1 MGISWDDITGALGEG
16 WNFVRD
22 PASNLREGDTPDWL
36 NSILDIE
43 LGFEG
48 MGGPT
53 VGELVDTTEESANT
67 FFGLR
72 EPYPEV
78 SPEARAV
85 FDGEQFGAGIMAAG
99 LVEGINSIED
109 NRNQAILDAIARE
122 QGLLALNDL
131 IRPGTDGRT
140 VVDTAK
146 LQMQQNAINQTLS
159 LGMQQL
165 TEQYQI
171 MQDELDRRN
180 AQARDEIDR
189 SRLAA
194 IESISGLSKDLQARS
209 ADVQSL
215 ISTSA
220 GRTAGSIAAGQ
231 EEALRRLGTAN
242 VTSGNIRRTLEEE
255 GQTARDLAAESSDI
269 EADLNARLSQI
280 SRDALG
286 RQSGLVETQAAGSR
300 SELDNLVASIVAQR
314 AADRSASEFQ
324 LSETARQQL
333 LELALNP
340 PTKKVGGSKAGI
352 YADDADLVNIALAAG
367 VGLDEIR
374 VGLAT
379 GRLDEVVA
387 ARSGMD
393 AGSLTSARE
402 AAEEA
407 AEDAA
412 DDELI
417 RGVLGFV
424 GPDAVGAILD
434 GVIKGDVNLSSD
446 LAEDII
452 MLMEAQAAAETN
464 SE

>member
-1 MGISWDDITGALGEG
+1 MSNWWESIKEGAGEA
-16 WNFVRD
+16 WTFVQD
-22 PASNLREGDTPDWL
+22 PMSNMRPGDRPDWL
-36 NSILDIE
+36 ESILDIE

-53 VGELVDTTEESANT
+53 IEEVLNTTDESANT

-99 LVEGINSIED
+99 LVEGIGSIED
-109 NRNQAILDAIARE
+109 NRNQAIADAIARA
-122 QGLLALNDL
+122 QGLEALNDL
-131 IRPGTDGRT
+131 IRPATEGRT

-165 TEQYQI
+165 EEQYQI

-194 IESISGLSKDLQARS
+194 IESISGLSKDLEARS

-340 PTKKVGGSKAGI
+340 PTKKVGGSKGGI
-352 YADDADLVNIALAAG
+352 YADDADLVRLALRAG
-367 VGLDEIR
+367 VGIDEIR

-379 GRLDEVVA
+379 GRLDDLVSF
-387 ARSGMD
+387 RSGMD
-393 AGSLTSARE
+393 AGGLTASR
-402 AAEEA
+402 EA

-412 DDELI
+412 DDALV
-417 RGVLGFV
+417 RQVLGTL
-424 GPDAVGAILD
+424 GPDAVGSILD

-452 MLMEAQAAAETN
+452 MLMQAQEAAAAAAETN

>member
-1 MGISWDDITGALGEG
+1 MSNWWESIKEGAGEA
-16 WNFVRD
+16 WRFVQD
-22 PASNLREGDTPDWL
+22 PMDYTRVDNAPEWL
-36 NSILDIE
+36 TEIDILDS
-43 LGFEG
+43 GV
-48 MGGPT
+48 T
-53 VGELVDTTEESANT
+53 VGDLGQATSDIPIPFVPQPTI
-67 FFGLR
+67 
-72 EPYPEV
+72 

-85 FDGEQFGAGIMAAG
+85 FDENQYGAYLEATIRGYGEGSMT
-99 LVEGINSIED
+99 LEGIEGRRD
-109 NRNQAILDAIARE
+109 QAILDALARE
-122 QGLLALNDL
+122 QGLRALNAL
-131 IRPGTDGRT
+131 IQPGSSGGT

-165 TEQYQI
+165 EEQYQI

-194 IESISGLSKDLQARS
+194 IESISGLSKDLEARS

-314 AADRSASEFQ
+314 ASDRSASEFQ

-340 PTKKVGGSKAGI
+340 PTKKVGGSKGGI
-352 YADDADLVNIALAAG
+352 YADDADLVRIALAAG

-379 GRLDEVVA
+379 RRLDEVVA

-393 AGSLTSARE
+393 AGSLTAARE
-402 AAEEA
+402 AAEDE
-407 AEDAA
+407 A
-412 DDELI
+412 DDALV
-417 RGVLGFV
+417 RQVLNV
-424 GPDAVGAILD
+424 LGPDAVGSILD

-452 MLMEAQAAAETN
+452 MLMQAQEASAAAAAAETS